1 MKILSLEFL
10 LNRCLVLHALLL
22 LVGVS
27 SLLVAVLS
35 SETSL
40 LRVVTERTSELASE
54 GAVLLAKSR
63 SMNGAL
69 IVGLV
74 VLLAELGA
82 DSLRKEP
89 EEE

>member
-1 MKILSLEFL
+1 
-10 LNRCLVLHALLL
+10 LL

-40 LRVVTERTSELASE
+40 LRVVTERTPELASE